1 MSNDYWKEF
10 KRLVKRAEKASGGN
24 SAAEHKIAYTLM
36 LNYAERHAPIK
47 SEIAARADA
56 RIAELELECAQWRL
70 ELRIYRETESKRIAE
85 LESKI
90 AVLESQRGPKV
101 HWITILVGILALVG
115 FGLALF
121 DRLYQTTTP

>member
-1 MSNDYWKEF
+1 MAAPTLTDV
-10 KRLVKRAEKASGGN
+10 LVACS
-24 SAAEHKIAYTLM
+24 
-36 LNYAERHAPIK
+36 
-47 SEIAARADA
+47 
-56 RIAELELECAQWRL
+56 RL
-70 ELRIYRETESKRIAE
+70 EAKQDAMMQALERLRDESDGHYKRIAE

-101 HWITILVGILALVG
+101 HWITILVGIFALVG

>member
-1 MSNDYWKEF
+1 VAAPTLTDV
-10 KRLVKRAEKASGGN
+10 LVACS
-24 SAAEHKIAYTLM
+24 
-36 LNYAERHAPIK
+36 
-47 SEIAARADA
+47 
-56 RIAELELECAQWRL
+56 RL
-70 ELRIYRETESKRIAE
+70 EAKQDAMMQALERLRDESDGHYKRIAE

-121 DRLYQTTTP
+121 DRLYQSNTTP

>member
-1 MSNDYWKEF
+1 MAAPTLTDV
-10 KRLVKRAEKASGGN
+10 LVACS
-24 SAAEHKIAYTLM
+24 
-36 LNYAERHAPIK
+36 
-47 SEIAARADA
+47 
-56 RIAELELECAQWRL
+56 RL
-70 ELRIYRETESKRIAE
+70 EAKQDAMMQALERLRDESDGHYKRIAE

>member
-1 MSNDYWKEF
+1 MQALD
-10 KRLVKRAEKASGGN
+10 RLR
-24 SAAEHKIAYTLM
+24 
-36 LNYAERHAPIK
+36 
-47 SEIAARADA
+47 D
-56 RIAELELECAQWRL
+56 
-70 ELRIYRETESKRIAE
+70 ESDGHYKRIAE

-121 DRLYQTTTP
+121 DRLYQTNTP

>member
-1 MSNDYWKEF
+1 VAAPTLTDV
-10 KRLVKRAEKASGGN
+10 LVACS
-24 SAAEHKIAYTLM
+24 
-36 LNYAERHAPIK
+36 
-47 SEIAARADA
+47 
-56 RIAELELECAQWRL
+56 RL
-70 ELRIYRETESKRIAE
+70 EAKQDAMMQALDRLRDESDGHYKRIAE

-121 DRLYQTTTP
+121 DRLYQTNTTP

>member
-1 MSNDYWKEF
+1 MAAPTLTDV
-10 KRLVKRAEKASGGN
+10 LVACS
-24 SAAEHKIAYTLM
+24 
-36 LNYAERHAPIK
+36 
-47 SEIAARADA
+47 
-56 RIAELELECAQWRL
+56 RL
-70 ELRIYRETESKRIAE
+70 EAKQDAMMQALDRLRDESDGHYKRIAE
-85 LESKI
+85 LEQKI

>member
-1 MSNDYWKEF
+1 MAAPTLTDV
-10 KRLVKRAEKASGGN
+10 LVACS
-24 SAAEHKIAYTLM
+24 
-36 LNYAERHAPIK
+36 
-47 SEIAARADA
+47 
-56 RIAELELECAQWRL
+56 RL
-70 ELRIYRETESKRIAE
+70 EAKQDAMMQALERLRDESDGHYKRIAE

-121 DRLYQTTTP
+121 DRLYQTNTTP